1 MMIFSQVT
9 RVMSQSVILR
19 MDSTHCFMVCQMPI
33 KYSTDTVSVIDVAEK
48 KKQLRIPEVFQIE
61 YDTIIDWSQS
71 IQKKYPPVYM
81 LNYKRNGTLE
91 LKPYGN
97 NQDDYFFLKKKYMK
111 TENRTRLKEV
121 SYDNIE
127 LPALYTEIQV
137 TKMLPNQQLD
147 KTVQVLCPDK
157 ITTGIILQIKR
168 ELKAKGYTIYDV
180 TSDQMNQNFFDAL
193 SAYQRE
199 NDLPIGGINYPTLE
213 SFDIMP

>member
-1 MMIFSQVT
+1 
-9 RVMSQSVILR
+9 
-19 MDSTHCFMVCQMPI
+19 
-33 KYSTDTVSVIDVAEK
+33 
-48 KKQLRIPEVFQIE
+48 
-61 YDTIIDWSQS
+61 
-71 IQKKYPPVYM
+71 
-81 LNYKRNGTLE
+81 
-91 LKPYGN
+91 
-97 NQDDYFFLKKKYMK
+97 
-111 TENRTRLKEV
+111 
-121 SYDNIE
+121 
-127 LPALYTEIQV
+127 
-137 TKMLPNQQLD
+137 MLPNQQLD